1 MTDYMSRALPKNA
14 FIKNTGKSFSS
25 SILFLSFQSH
35 TVKTTNNACS
45 GVETVNF
52 RHFKFWKMKKIVSLR
67 NKREKNDVDEKEKDL
82 RGMNNWN
89 IKNTTLTEFSK
100 QRFTSFMKCYS
111 AR

>member
-35 TVKTTNNACS
+35 TVKTTSNACS

-52 RHFKFWKMKKIVSLR
+52 RHFKF
-67 NKREKNDVDEKEKDL
+67 
-82 RGMNNWN
+82 
-89 IKNTTLTEFSK
+89 
-100 QRFTSFMKCYS
+100 
-111 AR
+111 